1 MTRRRPRAGATR
13 PRLAKTHMPQRG
25 VPDPM
30 AHDPHAG
37 HEHFP
42 CSCGKQF
49 HSRQE
54 LTDHARRL
62 NHKPA

>member
-1 MTRRRPRAGATR
+1 MRVTLPEGTSVR
-13 PRLAKTHMPQRG
+13 
-25 VPDPM
+25 VPVARTM

-37 HEHFP
+37 HEHFN
-42 CSCGKQF
+42 CSCGKMF

>member
-1 MTRRRPRAGATR
+1 MSGREG
-13 PRLAKTHMPQRG
+13 HG
-25 VPDPM
+25 GG
-30 AHDPHAG
+30 HAG
-37 HEHFP
+37 HEHFN
-42 CSCGKQF
+42 CSCGKVF